1 MEDVQSVIKVI
12 TFVFATI
19 LFVIGYRK
27 WLDFESNRVFN
38 NFSNKSKFAYEL
50 YQKTNNPDLENIG
63 YEFGVAAFTGN
74 VHLTPLQR
82 KRLLA
87 VVDPVKAMVSYK
99 RCSQYV
105 HLEEKGLTLF
115 SWKDKKYTYSAYRNI
130 LKVVYLMIYFLAFI
144 SIPIIPSYAYLFNPA
159 MLKPLE
165 SLPLAKFV
173 LGVVLYVGELAL
185 IGYFTLAKAA
195 KIIAAEKLIENNVK
209 ASDVILD
216 AKKTS
221 LARH

>member
-1 MEDVQSVIKVI
+1 MEDVQSVITI
-12 TFVFATI
+12 ISFVFATI

-27 WLDFESNRVFN
+27 WMDFESNRIFN

-50 YQKTNNPDLENIG
+50 YQKTKNPDLENIG

-74 VHLTPLQR
+74 VNLTPLQR

-87 VVDPVKAMVSYK
+87 VVDPIKSMVSYK

-105 HLEEKGLTLF
+105 HLEEEGLTLF
-115 SWKDKKYTYSAYRNI
+115 SWKEKKYTYSAYRNI
-130 LKVVYLMIYFLAFI
+130 LKVVCIGVYILAFV
-144 SIPIIPSYAYLFNPA
+144 SIPLIPSYAYLFNPA

-165 SLPLAKFV
+165 SLPLVKFV
-173 LGVVLYVGELAL
+173 FGVVFYVCELGF

-209 ASDVILD
+209 ASEVILNT
-216 AKKTS
+216 KKTS
-221 LARH
+221 LARY